1 MAPAS
6 RHGSYG
12 IDAPHVLIGLGLG
25 TVVWVVSA
33 SFAAISGAG
42 AAWFLIVGAVFML
55 ATFLTY
61 LHTTLRGK
69 LLAWSQILDDLALR
83 GDEKVLDMG
92 CGRGAVLIAAAKRL
106 TTGRAR
112 GADLWRTTDQPG
124 NKIAATKRNAMLE
137 GVTERVGLD
146 ISDLTALPYAD
157 GTFDL
162 VLSSLAIHNIKTPD
176 GRLAAIDEA
185 VRVLRPG
192 GRLAIADISAVNGY
206 RDRLAELGLADI
218 EVRALGWPMW
228 WGGPWLSTHLV
239 TATRPAA

>member
-6 RHGSYG
+6 RHGNYG
-12 IDAPHVLIGLGLG
+12 VDAPYVLIGLAAG

-33 SFAAISGAG
+33 SFAAMSGAA
-42 AAWFLIVGAVFML
+42 AAWFPIVGAVFML
-55 ATFLTY
+55 ATVLTY

-83 GDEKVLDMG
+83 GDEKVLDLG

-106 TTGRAR
+106 TTGRAA
-112 GADLWRTTDQPG
+112 GPDLWRTVDQSG
-124 NKIAATKRNAMLE
+124 NRIAATKRNAMLE
-137 GVTERVGLD
+137 GVTDRVDLD
-146 ISDLTALPYAD
+146 TADLTALPYAD

-162 VLSSLAIHNIKTPD
+162 VLSSLAIHNIKAAD

-206 RDRLAELGLADI
+206 RDRLAELGLADV
-218 EVRALGWPMW
+218 EVRPLGWPMW

-239 TATRPAA
+239 TATKPVA

>member
-6 RHGSYG
+6 RHGNYG
-12 IDAPHVLIGLGLG
+12 VDAPYVLIGLAAG

-33 SFAAISGAG
+33 SFAAMAG
-42 AAWFLIVGAVFML
+42 AAAAWFPIVGAVFML
-55 ATFLTY
+55 ATVLAY

-83 GDEKVLDMG
+83 GDEKVLDLG

-106 TTGRAR
+106 TTGRAA
-112 GADLWRTTDQPG
+112 GADLWRTADQSG
-124 NKIAATKRNAMLE
+124 NRIAATKRNAMLE
-137 GVTERVGLD
+137 GVTDRVDLD
-146 ISDLTALPYAD
+146 NADLTALPYAD

-162 VLSSLAIHNIKTPD
+162 VLSSLAIHNIKAAD

-239 TATRPAA
+239 TATKPVT